1 MISKKEIKTQKANET
16 YNNEKMVATFIRIK
30 DEDERK
36 NRILTAAIHAME
48 GDGKKKWN
56 KIKGQLKN
64 IA

>member
-30 DEDERK
+30 DEDERE

-48 GDGKKKWN
+48 GDGKKK
-56 KIKGQLKN
+56 
-64 IA
+64 

>member
-30 DEDERK
+30 DEDERE

-48 GDGKKKWN
+48 GDDKKK
-56 KIKGQLKN
+56 
-64 IA
+64 